1 MLGKNYMMNC
11 ISPDFKKAAFYKFD
25 STNKKLLMRTVKKK
39 WKDFCDFDTEN
50 EQNINCT
57 FNKLNII
64 RSSTIENEIGY
75 LEKYLNINFTK
86 YALVETIKIFKMMG
100 RNDHIKNLFFALR
113 IAPRKELIEINNKYG
128 NIMDAR

>member
-50 EQNINCT
+50 EQ
-57 FNKLNII
+57 
-64 RSSTIENEIGY
+64 GY
-75 LEKYLNINFTK
+75 LEKYLNIDFTK
-86 YALVETIKIFKMMG
+86 YSLVENIKIFK
-100 RNDHIKNLFFALR
+100 NSNL
-113 IAPRKELIEINNKYG
+113 KEKID
-128 NIMDAR
+128 NIYKCKKVNI